1 MWKLA
6 LAKEVKLGP
15 GLLLRPNCLLEL
27 YWSQVSLAFSS
38 LKQGLDSQAEIEVS
52 PWPWEH
58 RILTTTP
65 IVSDKAL
72 TFQLYRK
79 EFPRRQKVVKK
90 KKKIKYLLGGKKS
103 IVHLV
108 DTGADSERE
117 RCPLGSLNHLHRAF
131 LLGYLCPIILIC
143 KVLWVCIV
151 KDI

>member
-15 GLLLRPNCLLEL
+15 GLLMRPNCLLEL
-27 YWSQVSLAFSS
+27 YWSQVALAFSS

-65 IVSDKAL
+65 IVSDTAL

-90 KKKIKYLLGGKKS
+90 KKKLS
-103 IVHLV
+103 I
-108 DTGADSERE
+108 
-117 RCPLGSLNHLHRAF
+117 
-131 LLGYLCPIILIC
+131 Y
-143 KVLWVCIV
+143 
-151 KDI
+151 